1 VPHPPDPIDTRARPK
16 RRAFPIQEI
25 IMSFFT
31 IETSYRLLFY
41 RLRTYEADTI
51 EGACELAIADEA
63 WEDVKSDFE
72 TVGDGFV
79 TGVWEG
85 RDTAYTGRAL
95 TVPSQYGEAVERKAD
110 HFEVLLGLLKVFAH
124 PPDAGLPDPPFWR
137 ERLDAAIA
145 KANAILAGQPDPQ
158 AEG

>member
-1 VPHPPDPIDTRARPK
+1 
-16 RRAFPIQEI
+16 
-25 IMSFFT
+25 MGLFT

-41 RLRTYEADTI
+41 KRRTYEADTI
-51 EGACELAIADEA
+51 ELACELAIADEA

-72 TVGDGFV
+72 TVSDAFV

-95 TVPSQYGEAVERKAD
+95 AVPSQFGEAVQRKAD

-124 PPDAGLPDPPFWR
+124 PPEAGLPDPLFWR
-137 ERLDAAIA
+137 QRLDAAIA
-145 KANAILAGQPDPQ
+145 KADAILAGQPDPQ
-158 AEG
+158 TESES